1 MLMHTGSRTRKL
13 YICTTTRNLAAY
25 RQLQQALE
33 LAPYEVQDWTR
44 FLPEPGPD
52 FDQRKN
58 EDPHGAAFFFCS
70 RALGGA
76 DLVVYLGPSGCDA
89 SAELGIAWASGVP
102 VWGVPGPDE
111 QPGVMIKGCVARWFP
126 TLDALIDELTRW
138 RGW

>member
-1 MLMHTGSRTRKL
+1 MHTGSRTRKL
-13 YICTTTRNLAAY
+13 YICTSTSNLAAY
-25 RQLQQALE
+25 QQLRQALE

-44 FLPEPGPD
+44 FLPPRGPD

-58 EDPHGAAFFFCS
+58 DDPHGAAFTYCS

-89 SAELGIAWASGVP
+89 SAELGIAWAAGVP
-102 VWGVPGPDE
+102 VLGVAGPNE
-111 QPGVMIKGCVARWFP
+111 RPGVMIKGCVAKWFP